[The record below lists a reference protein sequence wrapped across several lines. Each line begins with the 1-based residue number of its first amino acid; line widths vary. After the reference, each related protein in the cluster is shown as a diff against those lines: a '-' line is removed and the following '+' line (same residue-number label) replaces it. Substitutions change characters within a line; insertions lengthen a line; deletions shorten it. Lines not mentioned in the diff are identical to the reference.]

1 MLKENAGGLLTP
13 LQASSI
19 LSCAIAHIN
28 ERPLIVH
35 GSPDEVGVL
44 TPWFLSHR
52 NMSVSHSQ
60 IVDSGGQLE
69 NPLSRRAFQAQQ
81 RLDMFKGL
89 FDVFYHRQLVRFGKW
104 NTQGRQPRVGDTCLI
119 LDKQR
124 PKVNFISRFQ
134 LGRVKSFTSKHVCE
148 IAFVKQ
154 TPQVTAA
161 LVKDLKNGSP
171 DWRKKYQV
179 QTSTCTRDVR
189 QLSIITSSQ
198 ERELER
204 GVDIDMFVD
213 QVGPGAPGEGT
224 GQLQQDESRHSSA
237 DDRHDDGPDP
247 EEAAGEDVDQSPQGE
262 RGDSPAGSH
271 HGDGD
276 GPVQGGVDLREAAG
290 ETVGHLTDDQDHGAH
305 AHEERG
311 SEHRDE
317 IPRRKPV
324 RERWFLQE

>member
-1 MLKENAGGLLTP
+1 M
-13 LQASSI
+13 
-19 LSCAIAHIN
+19 
-28 ERPLIVH
+28 
-35 GSPDEVGVL
+35 
-44 TPWFLSHR
+44 
-52 NMSVSHSQ
+52 
-60 IVDSGGQLE
+60 
-69 NPLSRRAFQAQQ
+69 
-81 RLDMFKGL
+81 
-89 FDVFYHRQLVRFGKW
+89 FYHRQLVRFGKW

-276 GPVQGGVDLREAAG
+276 GPVRGGVDPEEAAGEEVDRSRQGETGDSPAGGHHGDGDGSVQGGVDLREAAG